1 MSVVRTWAH
10 AEQSALKSLRR
21 RYDYKTCRS
30 IVILVF
36 IVHVYL
42 RGILLCIY
50 IMYKTQGTMIG
61 CTPSSLPL
69 YSSGAALLAL
79 SNVKLTTVRN
89 SDDVTANG
97 GTIRTDD

>member
-1 MSVVRTWAH
+1 
-10 AEQSALKSLRR
+10 
-21 RYDYKTCRS
+21 
-30 IVILVF
+30 
-36 IVHVYL
+36 
-42 RGILLCIY
+42 
-50 IMYKTQGTMIG
+50 MYKTQGTMIG

>member
-1 MSVVRTWAH
+1 
-10 AEQSALKSLRR
+10 
-21 RYDYKTCRS
+21 
-30 IVILVF
+30 
-36 IVHVYL
+36 
-42 RGILLCIY
+42 
-50 IMYKTQGTMIG
+50 MIG